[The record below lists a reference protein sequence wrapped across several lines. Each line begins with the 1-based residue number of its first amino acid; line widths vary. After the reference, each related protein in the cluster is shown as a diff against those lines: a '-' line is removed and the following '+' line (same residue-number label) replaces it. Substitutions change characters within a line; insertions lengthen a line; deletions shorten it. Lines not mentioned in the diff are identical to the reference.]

1 MNPKYLNKLEYNKI
15 LDILSAYCKTYIG
28 KDICFNLMPC
38 IEKEKAQK
46 LLDETNEAVS
56 LRYKKGTPPLSSIE
70 NINVWLKSLDG
81 NIILS
86 SKALL
91 ELARILKMSRE
102 LYEYFYSEDTVVLN
116 DFPILK
122 NYFSSLYTN
131 ENIERKIF
139 YTIIDENTISDNA
152 SPKLAAIRRSRK
164 KLEQDIKDKLNNLIH
179 SNTYSKYLQDPVVT
193 IRNDRYVVPVKEEYR
208 SYIKGFTHDMS
219 SSGSTLFIEPLSVF
233 ELNNEINNLKI
244 EENVEIEKIL
254 AELTNLLAPLSSNLE
269 NNNRLI
275 GRLDFIFAK
284 ASYSIDIDANK
295 PILNN
300 EKYISLIK
308 ARHPLINK
316 NLVVPITLTLG
327 KDFNTLVITGPN
339 TGGKTVTLKTTGL
352 LTLMAMSGLNIPASE
367 NSSIYIFDNIFADIG
382 DEQSIQASL
391 STFSSHIINII
402 DIINKST
409 SNSLVL
415 VDELGSGTDPIDG
428 SSLAISILENLFNKG
443 TLTIATTHYPE
454 IKNYALSHNG
464 FENASQEFDVENL
477 KPTYKLLIGVPGK
490 SNAFAISKR
499 LGLDESIINRASE
512 FMNNDTIQIEDILK
526 GIYDNKLKIEEEK
539 QEIEENLEKIKS
551 LKSELEK
558 DNSDVK
564 QKEKELIEN
573 AKLEARQILSDAKDT
588 ASQIIKE
595 MNSIYENS
603 DEVKKLHNLR
613 NSLNDSLK
621 KTNSHNINTVIP
633 EGSLKRED
641 IKIGMQV
648 YVNTL
653 MQDATVLSLPDKS
666 NNVQVQIGNIKTKV
680 NINVLS
686 QSISKPKKDV
696 ASNSNKNLN
705 LKSKSASHEI
715 NVIGQTVDEAIFVI
729 DKFLD
734 DCFLAKLENVRIIH
748 GKGTGKLRQGIH
760 AFLKKHPLVKEFRVG
775 TFGEGEI
782 GVTIVTLKR

>member
-15 LDILSAYCKTYIG
+15 LNILSTYCKTYIG

-139 YTIIDENTISDNA
+139 YTIIDENTIADNA
-152 SPKLAAIRRSRK
+152 SSKLAAIRRSRK

-308 ARHPLINK
+308 ARHPLIDQ

-415 VDELGSGTDPIDG
+415 VDELGSGTDPIEG

-490 SNAFAISKR
+490 SNAFAISRR

-539 QEIEENLEKIKS
+539 QEIDENLEKIKS

-696 ASNSNKNLN
+696 SSNSNKNLN

-760 AFLKKHPLVKEFRVG
+760 AFLKKHPLVKDFRVG

>member
-15 LDILSAYCKTYIG
+15 LDILSTYCKTYIG

-308 ARHPLINK
+308 ARHPLIDK
-316 NLVVPITLTLG
+316 NLVVPITLKLG

-415 VDELGSGTDPIDG
+415 VDELGSGTDPIEG

>member
-1 MNPKYLNKLEYNKI
+1 MNSKYLNKLEYNKI
-15 LDILSAYCKTYIG
+15 LDILSTYCKTYIG
-28 KDICFNLMPC
+28 KDICFNLIPC
-38 IEKEKAQK
+38 TEKEKVQK
-46 LLDETNEAVS
+46 LLDETNEAIS
-56 LRYKKGTPPLSSIE
+56 LRYKKGTPPISSIE

-81 NIILS
+81 NVILS

-91 ELARILKMSRE
+91 ELARILKISRE
-102 LYEYFYSEDTVVLN
+102 LYEYFYSEDTVVLK

-122 NYFSSLYTN
+122 NSFSSLYTN
-131 ENIERKIF
+131 ENIEKKIF
-139 YTIIDENTISDNA
+139 YAIIDENTVADNA
-152 SPKLAAIRRSRK
+152 STKLASIRKNRK

-179 SNTYSKYLQDPVVT
+179 SSTYSKYLQDPVVT

-219 SSGSTLFIEPLSVF
+219 SSGSTLFIEPLTVF

-254 AELTNLLAPLSSNLE
+254 AELTNLLAPISPNLE

-308 ARHPLINK
+308 AKHPLIDK
-316 NLVVPITLTLG
+316 NLVVPITLSLG
-327 KDFNTLVITGPN
+327 KDYNTLVITGPN
-339 TGGKTVTLKTTGL
+339 TGGKTVTLKTTGI
-352 LTLMAMSGLNIPASE
+352 LTLMAMSGLNIPTSE
-367 NSSIYIFDNIFADIG
+367 NSSIYVFDNIFADIG

-391 STFSSHIINII
+391 STFSSHIVNII
-402 DIINKST
+402 DIINSST

-415 VDELGSGTDPIDG
+415 VDELGSGTDPIEG
-428 SSLAISILENLFNKG
+428 SSLAISILENLYNKG

-454 IKNYALSHNG
+454 IKNYALSNDG

-477 KPTYKLLIGVPGK
+477 RPTYKLLIGVPGK

-512 FMNNDTIQIEDILK
+512 FMSNDTIKVEDILK
-526 GIYDNKLKIEEEK
+526 GIYDNKLKIE
-539 QEIEENLEKIKS
+539 QERQEMDEALEKIKS
-551 LKSELEK
+551 LKLELEK

-588 ASQIIKE
+588 ASKIIKE

-603 DEVKKLHNLR
+603 DDVKKLHNLR
-613 NSLNDSLK
+613 NSLNESLK
-621 KTNSHNINTVIP
+621 KTNSHSLNTVIP
-633 EGSLKRED
+633 EGSLKKED
-641 IKIGMQV
+641 IQVGMQV

-653 MQDATVLSLPDKS
+653 MQDAIILSVPDKS
-666 NNVQVQIGNIKTKV
+666 NNVQIQIGNIKTKV
-680 NINVLS
+680 NINLLS
-686 QSISKPKKDV
+686 QSISKSKKEVSSDL
-696 ASNSNKNLN
+696 NKNLN
-705 LKSKSASHEI
+705 LKSKNASYEI

-734 DCFLAKLENVRIIH
+734 DCFLAKLENARIVH

-760 AFLKKHPLVKEFRVG
+760 AFLRKHPQVKEFRVG
-775 TFGEGEI
+775 TYGEGEM

>member
-696 ASNSNKNLN
+696 SSNSNKNLN

>member
-15 LDILSAYCKTYIG
+15 LNILSTYCKTYIG

-38 IEKEKAQK
+38 MEKEKAQK

-139 YTIIDENTISDNA
+139 YTIIDENTIADN
-152 SPKLAAIRRSRK
+152 SSSKLAAIRRSRK

-308 ARHPLINK
+308 ARHPLIDK

-415 VDELGSGTDPIDG
+415 VDELGSGTDPIEG

>member
-415 VDELGSGTDPIDG
+415 VDELGSGTDPIEG

-539 QEIEENLEKIKS
+539 QEIDENLEKIKS

>member
-1 MNPKYLNKLEYNKI
+1 MNVKYLNKLEYNKI
-15 LDILSAYCKTYIG
+15 LDILSSFCKTYIG
-28 KDICFNLMPC
+28 KDICFNLLPS
-38 IEKEKAQK
+38 IDKIKVQK
-46 LLDETNEAVS
+46 SLDETNEAIS
-56 LRYKKGTPPLSSIE
+56 LRYRKGTPPISSIE
-70 NINVWLKSLDG
+70 NIDVWIKSLDG
-81 NIILS
+81 NNILS

-102 LYEYFYSEDTVVLN
+102 LYEYFYSNDNINSED
-116 DFPILK
+116 FYILK

-131 ENIERKIF
+131 SSIEQKVF
-139 YTIIDENTISDNA
+139 NTILDESTISDNA
-152 SPKLAAIRRSRK
+152 SVKLGSIRRNKR
-164 KLEQDIKDKLNNLIH
+164 KLEQDIKDKLNKLIH

-244 EENVEIEKIL
+244 EENIEIEKIL
-254 AELTNLLAPLSSNLE
+254 AELTNLFVPLSSSLE

-284 ASYSIDIDANK
+284 ASYSIEIDAIK
-295 PILNN
+295 PILNTN
-300 EKYISLIK
+300 KVINLIK
-308 ARHPLINK
+308 ARHPLIDRDT
-316 NLVVPITLTLG
+316 VVPVSLTLG
-327 KDFNTLVITGPN
+327 EKYNTLVITGPN
-339 TGGKTVTLKTTGL
+339 TGGKTVTLKTVGL

-367 NSSIYIFDNIFADIG
+367 NSSIYVFDNVFADIG
-382 DEQSIQASL
+382 DEQSIQDSL
-391 STFSSHIINII
+391 STFSSHMINII
-402 DIINKST
+402 DILNIST
-409 SNSLVL
+409 SESLFL
-415 VDELGSGTDPIDG
+415 VDELGSGTDPIEG
-428 SSLAISILENLFNKG
+428 SSLAISILENLYNKG

-454 IKNYALSHNG
+454 IKNYALSTDG

-477 KPTYKLLIGVPGK
+477 KPTYHLLIGVPGK

-499 LGLDESIINRASE
+499 LGLNESILNRASE
-512 FMNNDTIQIEDILK
+512 FLDTNTVQIEDVLK
-526 GIYDNKLKIEEEK
+526 GIYDNKLKIEQEK
-539 QEIEENLEKIKS
+539 QEIDKSLEEIKK

-573 AKLEARQILSDAKDT
+573 AKLEAREILSEAKDT
-588 ASQIIKE
+588 ATKIIRE

-603 DEVKKLHNLR
+603 SSVKELNSLR

-621 KTNSHNINTVIP
+621 KTTSHNINTVIP
-633 EGSLKRED
+633 EGSLSRDD
-641 IKIGMQV
+641 IKVGMDV

-653 MQDATVLSLPDKS
+653 MQDAKVLTIPDKS
-666 NNVQVQIGNIKTKV
+666 NNVQIQVGNIKTKV

-686 QSISKPKKDV
+686 KSIIKPKKEV
-696 ASNSNKNLN
+696 PINTNRQFN
-705 LKSKSASHEI
+705 LKSKETSTEI
-715 NVIGQTVDEAIFVI
+715 NVIGQTVDEAVPIV

-734 DCFLAKLENVRIIH
+734 DCFLAKIETVRIVH

-760 AFLKKHPLVKEFRVG
+760 NFLKSNSHVKTFRVG
-775 TFGEGEI
+775 TFGEGEM
-782 GVTIVTLKR
+782 GVTIVTLKK